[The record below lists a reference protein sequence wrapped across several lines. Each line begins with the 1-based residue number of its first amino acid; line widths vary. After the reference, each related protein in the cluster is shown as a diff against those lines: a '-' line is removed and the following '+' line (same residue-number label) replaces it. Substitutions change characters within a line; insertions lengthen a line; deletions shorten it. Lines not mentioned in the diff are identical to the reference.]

1 MWVIFKKEIRS
12 FLGSFIAYIVIG
24 VFLLLT
30 GLFLWMIKGNNIFDL
45 GVASLQVMFEV
56 APFILIFL
64 VSAITMRSISEEKRL
79 GTLEIL
85 TTKPIHDVQII
96 VGKFLASVTLILI
109 AIIPTLF
116 YYYAIYHL
124 ASPVGNIDTGAT
136 MGSYIG
142 LILLAACYASV
153 GMFSSSLT
161 DNQIVALI
169 TSMLLNFFFF
179 GVLGMLGDI
188 SWLTNIGKSL
198 EWFGLEF
205 HYDSISRGVID
216 SRDVIYF
223 FGFIFVFLG
232 LTKIVFESRKW

>member
-45 GVASLQVMFEV
+45 GVASLQVMFEI

-188 SWLTNIGKSL
+188 SWLSNIGKSL
-198 EWFGLEF
+198 EWFGLDF

-216 SRDVIYF
+216 TRDVIYF

>member
-24 VFLLLT
+24 VFLILT
-30 GLFLWMIKGNNIFDL
+30 GLFLWMIKGNNVFEL
-45 GVASLQVMFEV
+45 GIASLQVMFEI
-56 APFILIFL
+56 APYILIFL
-64 VSAITMRSISEEKRL
+64 VSAITMKSISDEKRL

-85 TTKPIHDVQII
+85 TTKPITDSAII
-96 VGKFLASVTLILI
+96 AGKFFASVTLIAI
-109 AIIPTLF
+109 AILPTLYYF
-116 YYYAIYHL
+116 YAVYQL
-124 ASPVGNIDTGAT
+124 ATPIGNVDIGAT
-136 MGSYIG
+136 IGSYFG
-142 LILLAACYASV
+142 LILLAACYASI

-179 GVLGMLGDI
+179 GVLSMLGDA
-188 SWLTNIGKSL
+188 SWLNFIGKSL

-205 HYDSISRGVID
+205 HYDSISRGLVD
-216 SRDVIYF
+216 TRDVIYF
-223 FGFIFVFLG
+223 VGFILVFLG

>member
-96 VGKFLASVTLILI
+96 VGKFLASVTLIII

-116 YYYAIYHL
+116 YYYAIYQL
-124 ASPVGNIDTGAT
+124 ASPIGNIDTGAT

-216 SRDVIYF
+216 TRDVIYF
-223 FGFIFVFLG
+223 LGFIFIFLG

>member
-45 GVASLQVMFEV
+45 GVASLQVMFEI

-142 LILLAACYASV
+142 LILLAACYASI

-216 SRDVIYF
+216 TRDVIYF

>member
-24 VFLLLT
+24 VFLILT
-30 GLFLWMIKGNNIFDL
+30 GLFLWMIKGNNVFDL
-45 GVASLQVMFEV
+45 GIASLQVMFEI
-56 APFILIFL
+56 APYILIFL
-64 VSAITMRSISEEKRL
+64 VSAITMKSISDEKRL

-85 TTKPIHDVQII
+85 TTKPITDTAII
-96 VGKFLASVTLILI
+96 AGKFFASVTLIAI
-109 AIIPTLF
+109 AIVPTLF
-116 YYYAIYHL
+116 YFYAVYQL
-124 ASPVGNIDTGAT
+124 ATPVGNVDIGAT
-136 MGSYIG
+136 IGSYFG
-142 LILLAACYASV
+142 LILLAACYASI

-179 GVLGMLGDI
+179 GVLSMLGEA
-188 SWLTNIGKSL
+188 SWLNFIGKSL

-205 HYDSISRGVID
+205 HYDSISRGLVD
-216 SRDVIYF
+216 TRDVIYF
-223 FGFIFVFLG
+223 VGFILVFLG

>member
-116 YYYAIYHL
+116 YYYAIYNL

-169 TSMLLNFFFF
+169 ASMLLNFFFF

-216 SRDVIYF
+216 TRDVIYF
-223 FGFIFVFLG
+223 LGFIFVFLG

>member
-1 MWVIFKKEIRS
+1 
-12 FLGSFIAYIVIG
+12 
-24 VFLLLT
+24 
-30 GLFLWMIKGNNIFDL
+30 
-45 GVASLQVMFEV
+45 
-56 APFILIFL
+56 
-64 VSAITMRSISEEKRL
+64 
-79 GTLEIL
+79 
-85 TTKPIHDVQII
+85 
-96 VGKFLASVTLILI
+96 
-109 AIIPTLF
+109 
-116 YYYAIYHL
+116 L

-169 TSMLLNFFFF
+169 ASMLLNFFFF

>member
-45 GVASLQVMFEV
+45 GVASLQVMFEI

-216 SRDVIYF
+216 TRDVIYF

>member
-109 AIIPTLF
+109 AIVPTLF
-116 YYYAIYHL
+116 YYYAIYNL

-216 SRDVIYF
+216 TRDVIYF
-223 FGFIFVFLG
+223 LGFIFVFLG

>member
-96 VGKFLASVTLILI
+96 TGKFLASVTLIII

-116 YYYAIYHL
+116 YYYAIHQL
-124 ASPVGNIDTGAT
+124 ASPIGNIDTGAT
-136 MGSYIG
+136 LGSYIG

-169 TSMLLNFFFF
+169 TSMLFNFFFF

-216 SRDVIYF
+216 TRDVVYF
-223 FGFIFVFLG
+223 LGFILVFLG

>member
-45 GVASLQVMFEV
+45 GVASLQVMFEI

-142 LILLAACYASV
+142 LILLAACYASI

-188 SWLTNIGKSL
+188 SWLSNIGKSL

-216 SRDVIYF
+216 TRDVIYF
-223 FGFIFVFLG
+223 LGFIFVFFG

>member
-12 FLGSFIAYIVIG
+12 FLGSFIAYIVMG

-30 GLFLWMIKGNNIFDL
+30 GLFLWMIKGNNVFDL

-85 TTKPIHDVQII
+85 TTKPIQDTQII
-96 VGKFLASVTLILI
+96 AGKFLASVALIVI

-116 YYYAIYHL
+116 YYYAIYQL

-136 MGSYIG
+136 LGSYIG

-169 TSMLLNFFFF
+169 SSMLLNFFFF

-188 SWLTNIGKSL
+188 SWLNVIGKSL

-205 HYDSISRGVID
+205 HYNSISRGVID
-216 SRDVIYF
+216 TRDVIYF
-223 FGFIFVFLG
+223 LGFILVFLG

>member
-24 VFLLLT
+24 VFLILT
-30 GLFLWMIKGNNIFDL
+30 GLFLWMIKGNNVFDL
-45 GVASLQVMFEV
+45 GIASLQVMFEI
-56 APFILIFL
+56 APYILIFL
-64 VSAITMRSISEEKRL
+64 VSAITMKSISDEKRL

-85 TTKPIHDVQII
+85 TTKPITDTAII
-96 VGKFLASVTLILI
+96 AGKFFASVTLIAI
-109 AIIPTLF
+109 AIVPTLF
-116 YYYAIYHL
+116 YFYAVYQL
-124 ASPVGNIDTGAT
+124 ATPIGNVDIGAT
-136 MGSYIG
+136 IGSYFG
-142 LILLAACYASV
+142 LILLAACYASI

-179 GVLGMLGDI
+179 GVLSMLGEA
-188 SWLTNIGKSL
+188 SWLNFIGKSL

-205 HYDSISRGVID
+205 HYDSISRGLVD
-216 SRDVIYF
+216 TRDVIYF
-223 FGFIFVFLG
+223 VGFILVFLG

>member
-45 GVASLQVMFEV
+45 GVASLQVMFEI

-96 VGKFLASVTLILI
+96 LGKFLASVTLILI

-179 GVLGMLGDI
+179 HPHE
-188 SWLTNIGKSL
+188 K
-198 EWFGLEF
+198 
-205 HYDSISRGVID
+205 
-216 SRDVIYF
+216 
-223 FGFIFVFLG
+223 IF
-232 LTKIVFESRKW
+232 

>member
-30 GLFLWMIKGNNIFDL
+30 GLFLWMIKGNNVFDL

-85 TTKPIHDVQII
+85 TTKPIQDTQII
-96 VGKFLASVTLILI
+96 VGKFLASVTLIII
-109 AIIPTLF
+109 AIVPTIF
-116 YYYAIYHL
+116 YYYAIYQL

-136 MGSYIG
+136 IGSYIG
-142 LILLAACYASV
+142 LIMLAACYASV
-153 GMFSSSLT
+153 GMFTSSLT

-169 TSMLLNFFFF
+169 SSMLLNFFMF
-179 GVLGMLGDI
+179 GVLSMLGDI
-188 SWLTNIGKSL
+188 SWLTTIGKSL

-205 HYDSISRGVID
+205 HYDSISRGVVD
-216 SRDVIYF
+216 TRDIVYF
-223 FGFIFVFLG
+223 LGFILVFLG

>member
-24 VFLLLT
+24 VFLILT
-30 GLFLWMIKGNNIFDL
+30 GLFLWMIKGNNVFDL
-45 GVASLQVMFEV
+45 GIASLQVMFEI
-56 APFILIFL
+56 APYILIFL
-64 VSAITMRSISEEKRL
+64 VSAVTMKSISDEKRL

-85 TTKPIHDVQII
+85 TTKPITDTAII
-96 VGKFLASVTLILI
+96 AGKFFASVTLIAI
-109 AIIPTLF
+109 AIVPTLF
-116 YYYAIYHL
+116 YFYAVYQL
-124 ASPVGNIDTGAT
+124 ATPVGNVDIGAT
-136 MGSYIG
+136 IGSYFG
-142 LILLAACYASV
+142 LILLAACYASI

-179 GVLGMLGDI
+179 GVLSMLGEA
-188 SWLTNIGKSL
+188 SWLNFIGKSL

-205 HYDSISRGVID
+205 HYDSISRGLVD
-216 SRDVIYF
+216 TRDVIYF
-223 FGFIFVFLG
+223 VGFILVFLG

>member
-12 FLGSFIAYIVIG
+12 FLGSFIAYIVMG

-30 GLFLWMIKGNNIFDL
+30 GLFLWMIKGNNVFDL

-85 TTKPIHDVQII
+85 TTKPIQDTQII
-96 VGKFLASVTLILI
+96 VGKFLASVTLIII
-109 AIIPTLF
+109 AIVPTIF
-116 YYYAIYHL
+116 YYYAIYQL

-136 MGSYIG
+136 IGSYIG
-142 LILLAACYASV
+142 LIMLAACYASV
-153 GMFSSSLT
+153 GMFTSSLT

-169 TSMLLNFFFF
+169 SSMLLNFFMF
-179 GVLGMLGDI
+179 GVLSMLGDI
-188 SWLTNIGKSL
+188 SWLTTIGKSL

-205 HYDSISRGVID
+205 HYDSISRGVVD
-216 SRDVIYF
+216 TRDIVYF
-223 FGFIFVFLG
+223 LGFILVFLG